1 MATLET
7 KIKLDLKEAL
17 IAQKE
22 IEVSSLR
29 MLISAMGSR
38 ITEKRTKIWK
48 AEPDLSNKE
57 LEEKSQLKD
66 EEIVEVVSSEI
77 KKRREAILG
86 FEKGGRAESAEKEK
100 KELEI
105 LQKYLPE
112 QLSEEDVR
120 KIIKAAV
127 EKTEAKGFKDM
138 GKVMSELMPKVKGKA
153 DAGLV
158 SKIVKEFLAD

>member
-1 MATLET
+1 MATLEA

-17 IAQKE
+17 IAKKE

-29 MLISAMGSR
+29 MLISAIGNR

-48 AEPDLSNKE
+48 AEPDMSTKS
-57 LEEKSQLKD
+57 LEEKSQLNDD
-66 EEIVEVVSSEI
+66 EIIEVVSSEI

-86 FEKGGRAESAEKEK
+86 FEKGGREEQAKKEK
-100 KELEI
+100 QEMEI
-105 LQKYLPE
+105 LQRYLPE
-112 QLSEEDVR
+112 QLSEEDIVKIVR
-120 KIIKAAV
+120 EVI
-127 EKTEAKGFKDM
+127 EKTGAKGFKDM

-158 SKIVKEFLAD
+158 SKTVKGLLSD